1 MVLHLGH
8 RNIVIKHWKTKAQ
21 IISVIISAI
30 LRNREE
36 LTDYLI

>member
-8 RNIVIKHWKTKAQ
+8 RNIVIRHWKIKAQ